1 MRRWEWKGDRQKK
14 EDDITTT
21 AMRIWDFVQFLM
33 ILTKHVD
40 HVPFPQQDIPEI
52 SFD

>member
-14 EDDITTT
+14 EDDRTTT
-21 AMRIWDFVQFLM
+21 AMRTWDLIQCLM

-40 HVPFPQQDIPEI
+40 HVSLPKQVIPE
-52 SFD
+52 SVLH